1 MAKGKKK
8 VSVKAELLNDSDY
21 LESGSKAQEDVLKE
35 MAEESDR
42 KGDIGKVIQFG
53 ETPWRLVT
61 AVRDMVDNRVSLVHG
76 MEIGK
81 DVLVRFIETKGN
93 GGISVSSQLLV
104 ECKMVWDKVDSDLN
118 KIIKR

>member
-53 ETPWRLVT
+53 ETPWLLVT

-104 ECKMVWDKVDSDLN
+104 ECRMVGDKLDSDLN

>member
-21 LESGSKAQEDVLKE
+21 LESGSKAQNEVLKE

-104 ECKMVWDKVDSDLN
+104 ECKMVGDKLDSDLN